1 MKKGNTLAD
10 FTGDRIKMASE
21 RFHRSILKRRMDKI
35 DKWKPGI
42 IASMREEAEN
52 RCEKEY
58 NDEIERLG
66 DEIYELR
73 HLTSTQSKEV
83 IKWKSKAEE
92 YKELY
97 EKLLDKHEAK
107 TEKLGETNE
116 RLKAAEEDLKEAL
129 DDNTPLSENPDFNK
143 ELKMLIARCN
153 NEKYNKAES
162 MSKFSAKWN
171 VSLKEV
177 IDESDEL
184 KIIDFKWKEINNE

>member
-1 MKKGNTLAD
+1 
-10 FTGDRIKMASE
+10 
-21 RFHRSILKRRMDKI
+21 MDKM

-42 IASMREEAEN
+42 IASIREEVNN

-66 DEIYELR
+66 DEIFELK
-73 HLTSTQSKEV
+73 HLNSSMSKEM

-116 RLKAAEEDLKEAL
+116 KLKATEEDLKEAL
-129 DDNTPLSENPDFNK
+129 DDSTPLEDNSDFNK

-162 MSKFSAKWN
+162 MSTFSAKWN

-177 IDESDEL
+177 LDEDEN
-184 KIIDFKWKEINNE
+184 KIIDFKWRKYDD

>member
-1 MKKGNTLAD
+1 MRRNAFKD
-10 FTGDRIKMASE
+10 FTGDKTRMASE
-21 RFHRSILKRRMDKI
+21 KFHQSILKRRMDKM

-42 IASMREEAEN
+42 IASIREEVNN

-66 DEIYELR
+66 DEIFELK
-73 HLTSTQSKEV
+73 HLNSSMSKEM

-116 RLKAAEEDLKEAL
+116 KLKATEEDLKEAL
-129 DDNTPLSENPDFNK
+129 DDNIPLEDNSDFNK

-162 MSKFSAKWN
+162 MSTFSAKWN

-177 IDESDEL
+177 LDEDEN
-184 KIIDFKWKEINNE
+184 KIIDFKWRKYDD